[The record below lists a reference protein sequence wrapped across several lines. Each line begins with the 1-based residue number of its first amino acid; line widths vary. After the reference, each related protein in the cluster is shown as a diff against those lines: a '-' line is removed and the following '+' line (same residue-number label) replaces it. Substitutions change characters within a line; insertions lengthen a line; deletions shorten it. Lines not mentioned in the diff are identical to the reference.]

1 MAFAIR
7 DIRSQLEFGG
17 ARPALFNLQITNPVD
32 QGADTKLTFMA
43 RAGQIPA
50 STLGV
55 VEVGYFGRK
64 VKIAGDRTFAEWTV
78 TIVNDE
84 DFLIRNA
91 MEEWMSAI
99 NLHEGNERNFGTAA
113 PSLYKSQGDVK
124 QYSKAGSAIRNY
136 AFTGLW
142 PTEVSTIDLD
152 WNTTDVIEEF
162 TVTFQYDY
170 WKIGDVTATGFGG
183 T

>member
-17 ARPALFNLQITNPVD
+17 ARPALFNINITNPINTS
-32 QGADTKLTFMA
+32 GDTKLGFMA

-50 STLGV
+50 STLGT

-64 VKIAGDRTFAEWTV
+64 IKIAGDRTFAEWTV
-78 TIVNDE
+78 TVVNDE
-84 DFLIRNA
+84 DFRIRNA

-99 NLHEGNERNFGTAA
+99 NLHESNTRLINSKPGT
-113 PSLYKSQGDVK
+113 YKSQGDV
-124 QYSKAGSAIRNY
+124 QQFAKAGHRLRNY
-136 AFTGLW
+136 KFTGLW

-152 WNTTDVIEEF
+152 WNTTDTIEEF

-170 WKIGDVTATGFGG
+170 WTVNGVTGDAG
-183 T
+183 TRL